1 MGVRWLVCNVRNGTR
16 WLYRGYTWQRLVQ
29 SSVQSFEGAPCR
41 APPKALPEALPEA
54 LHEALPEALHEALP
68 EALHEALPEALH
80 EALPEA
86 LQKALP
92 EPLHKALPEAL
103 YEAPSKLYTELH
115 QSSARS
121 SLKAL
126 RGAPSKE
133 HTARPV
139 LPKAPVVLAKALK
152 PRLVVRRK
160 LGVTENFSDHVQLL
174 TTLSYAYAVH
184 IQINFP

>member
-54 LHEALPEALHEALP
+54 LHEALPEAL
-68 EALHEALPEALH
+68 
-80 EALPEA
+80 
-86 LQKALP
+86 QKALP

-121 SLKAL
+121 SIKAL
-126 RGAPSKE
+126 HGAPSKPCTE
-133 HTARPV
+133 
-139 LPKAPVVLAKALK
+139 LPQSSTRSSLKGAYSSASVAESSGSAGQGAKTSASGQEK
-152 PRLVVRRK
+152 TRRYGK
-160 LGVTENFSDHVQLL
+160 IFNF
-174 TTLSYAYAVH
+174 
-184 IQINFP
+184 

>member
-54 LHEALPEALHEALP
+54 LHEALPEAL
-68 EALHEALPEALH
+68 
-80 EALPEA
+80 
-86 LQKALP
+86 QKALP

-121 SLKAL
+121 SIKAL
-126 RGAPSKE
+126 HGAPSKPCTELPQSSTRSSLKGE

-160 LGVTENFSDHVQLL
+160 LGVTEKFSTSAEFMHMPCI
-174 TTLSYAYAVH
+174 YK
-184 IQINFP
+184 

>member
-41 APPKALPEALPEA
+41 APPKALPEALPEP
-54 LHEALPEALHEALP
+54 LHE
-68 EALHEALPEALH
+68 
-80 EALPEA
+80 
-86 LQKALP
+86 
-92 EPLHKALPEAL
+92 ALPEAL

-121 SLKAL
+121 SIKAL
-126 RGAPSKE
+126 HGAPSKPCTELPQSSTRSSLKGE

-160 LGVTENFSDHVQLL
+160 LGVTEKFS
-174 TTLSYAYAVH
+174 TS
-184 IQINFP
+184 

>member
-54 LHEALPEALHEALP
+54 LHEALPEAL
-68 EALHEALPEALH
+68 
-80 EALPEA
+80 
-86 LQKALP
+86 QKALP

-103 YEAPSKLYTELH
+103 YEAPSKLCTELP
-115 QSSARS
+115 QSPARS

-160 LGVTENFSDHVQLL
+160 LGVTENFSTSD
-174 TTLSYAYAVH
+174 YAEFMHMPCIYKSFFLK
-184 IQINFP
+184 I

>member
-29 SSVQSFEGAPCR
+29 SFEGAPCR
-41 APPKALPEALPEA
+41 APPKALP
-54 LHEALPEALHEALP
+54 
-68 EALHEALPEALH
+68 EALPEALH

-103 YEAPSKLYTELH
+103 YEPPSKLYTELH

-121 SLKAL
+121 SLKAMH
-126 RGAPSKE
+126 GAP
-133 HTARPV
+133 
-139 LPKAPVVLAKALK
+139 LK
-152 PRLVVRRK
+152 L
-160 LGVTENFSDHVQLL
+160 
-174 TTLSYAYAVH
+174 YAVYGNLRQTH
-184 IQINFP
+184 RLLVHAP

>member
-1 MGVRWLVCNVRNGTR
+1 M
-16 WLYRGYTWQRLVQ
+16 
-29 SSVQSFEGAPCR
+29 QSFKGAPCR
-41 APPKALPEALPEA
+41 APPKALPEALPD
-54 LHEALPEALHEALP
+54 
-68 EALHEALPEALH
+68 ALH

-121 SLKAL
+121 SIKAL
-126 RGAPSKE
+126 HGAPSKPCTELPQSSTRSSLKGE

-160 LGVTENFSDHVQLL
+160 LGITENFSTSDHAEFMHMLCIYKEFFL
-174 TTLSYAYAVH
+174 R
-184 IQINFP
+184 I

>member
-41 APPKALPEALPEA
+41 APPKPLPEALPEA
-54 LHEALPEALHEALP
+54 LH
-68 EALHEALPEALH
+68 
-80 EALPEA
+80 
-86 LQKALP
+86 
-92 EPLHKALPEAL
+92 
-103 YEAPSKLYTELH
+103 EAPSKLYTELH

-121 SLKAL
+121 SIKAL
-126 RGAPSKE
+126 HGAPSKPCTELPQSSTRSSLKGE

-160 LGVTENFSDHVQLL
+160 LGITENFSTSDHAEFMHMLCIYKEFFL
-174 TTLSYAYAVH
+174 R
-184 IQINFP
+184 I